1 VPEIKKGQQLMI
13 KNKKH
18 SSNLLKKVTYFLGI
32 ASASV
37 LIGFPLQ
44 AQQSGG
50 GVLNPRPSIFNEPP
64 YNRSG
69 GAATTPE
76 TSPAP
81 IPDAT
86 TPETSPAPIPDATTP
101 ETSPAPTPDATTPTT
116 PETSPAPIPDATT
129 PETSPAPTPGAT
141 TPVPSTST
149 PETTPSASTGSE
161 NLVALAAANGSF
173 KTLTAALKAADLTA
187 TLEGT
192 GPFTIFAP
200 NDQAFAA
207 LPQEALQELLKPEN
221 KALLVKIL
229 TYHVVPGK
237 VTSADLK
244 SGAVKSIEGG
254 SINVKVDP
262 ATGVSLNNDAKVVQP
277 DIQASNGVIHVIDK
291 VILPPDI

>member
-1 VPEIKKGQQLMI
+1 MI
-13 KNKKH
+13 ENKKH
-18 SSNLLKKVTYFLGI
+18 SNNLPKKLTYVLGVV
-32 ASASV
+32 SASV

-69 GAATTPE
+69 GAATPPE

-81 IPDAT
+81 M
-86 TPETSPAPIPDATTP
+86 
-101 ETSPAPTPDATTPTT
+101 PDATTPTT

-129 PETSPAPTPGAT
+129 P
-141 TPVPSTST
+141 VPSTSSPT
-149 PETTPSASTGSE
+149 ESSPGASTGSE

-192 GPFTIFAP
+192 GPFTVFAP

-237 VTSADLK
+237 VTSTDLK
-244 SGAVKSIEGG
+244 SGAVKSVEGG
-254 SINVKVDP
+254 SINVKIDS
-262 ATGVSLNNDAKVVQP
+262 ASGVMVNEAKVVQP

>member
-1 VPEIKKGQQLMI
+1 MI

-81 IPDAT
+81 MPDAT
-86 TPETSPAPIPDATTP
+86 NTAPV
-101 ETSPAPTPDATTPTT
+101 PTT
-116 PETSPAPIPDATT
+116 P
-129 PETSPAPTPGAT
+129 G
-141 TPVPSTST
+141 
-149 PETTPSASTGSE
+149 ASTGSE

-192 GPFTIFAP
+192 GPFTVFAP
-200 NDQAFAA
+200 TDQAFAA

-237 VTSADLK
+237 VTSTDLK
-244 SGAVKSIEGG
+244 SGAVKSVEGG

-277 DIQASNGVIHVIDK
+277 DIQASNGIIHAIDK

>member
-1 VPEIKKGQQLMI
+1 MI
-13 KNKKH
+13 KNKKR

-37 LIGFPLQ
+37 LIGFPVQ

-50 GVLNPRPSIFNEPP
+50 GALNPKPSIFNEPP

-69 GAATTPE
+69 GAATPPE

-86 TPETSPAPIPDATTP
+86 TPTTPP
-101 ETSPAPTPDATTPTT
+101 ETSPAPTPDATTP
-116 PETSPAPIPDATT
+116 
-129 PETSPAPTPGAT
+129 
-141 TPVPSTST
+141 VPSTST
-149 PETTPSASTGSE
+149 PETNPGASTGSE

-237 VTSADLK
+237 VTSTDLK
-244 SGAVKSIEGG
+244 SGAVKSVEGG
-254 SINVKVDP
+254 SINVKIDA
-262 ATGVSLNNDAKVVQP
+262 ATGVSLNDEAKVVQP

>member
-1 VPEIKKGQQLMI
+1 MI
-13 KNKKH
+13 KSQKH
-18 SSNLLKKVTYFLGI
+18 NSSNSLKKVAYILGI
-32 ASASV
+32 ASASI

-50 GVLNPRPSIFNEPP
+50 GALNPRPSIFNEPP

-69 GAATTPE
+69 GATTTPEATPSTPEATPE

-81 IPDAT
+81 VPDAT
-86 TPETSPAPIPDATTP
+86 TPA
-101 ETSPAPTPDATTPTT
+101 PAPT
-116 PETSPAPIPDATT
+116 EG
-129 PETSPAPTPGAT
+129 TPG
-141 TPVPSTST
+141 
-149 PETTPSASTGSE
+149 ASTGSE

-187 TLEGT
+187 TLEGA
-192 GPFTIFAP
+192 GPFTVFAP
-200 NDQAFAA
+200 TDQAFAA

-237 VTSADLK
+237 VTSTDLK
-244 SGAVKSIEGG
+244 SGAVKSVEGG
-254 SINVKVDP
+254 SINVKVDS
-262 ATGVSLNNDAKVVQP
+262 ATGVSVNEAKVVQP

>member
-1 VPEIKKGQQLMI
+1 MN
-13 KNKKH
+13 KNQKH
-18 SSNLLKKVTYFLGI
+18 NRSNLLKKVTYLLGI

-50 GVLNPRPSIFNEPP
+50 GALNPRPSIFNEPP

-69 GAATTPE
+69 GAAPTPETSPSPTPE

-81 IPDAT
+81 APDAT
-86 TPETSPAPIPDATTP
+86 TP
-101 ETSPAPTPDATTPTT
+101 APT
-116 PETSPAPIPDATT
+116 ESSP
-129 PETSPAPTPGAT
+129 G
-141 TPVPSTST
+141 
-149 PETTPSASTGSE
+149 ASTGTE

-192 GPFTIFAP
+192 GPFTVFAP
-200 NDQAFAA
+200 TDQAFAA

-237 VTSADLK
+237 VTSTDLK
-244 SGAVKSIEGG
+244 SGAVKSVEGG
-254 SINVKVDP
+254 SINIKVDS
-262 ATGVSLNNDAKVVQP
+262 ATGVSVNEAKVVQP

>member
-1 VPEIKKGQQLMI
+1 MTRKQ
-13 KNKKH
+13 KH
-18 SSNLLKKVTYFLGI
+18 NSSNLLKKATYLLGI

-50 GVLNPRPSIFNEPP
+50 GALNPRPSIFNEPP

-69 GAATTPE
+69 GATPPSE
-76 TSPAP
+76 ASPS
-81 IPDAT
+81 
-86 TPETSPAPIPDATTP
+86 TPATTP
-101 ETSPAPTPDATTPTT
+101 ETSPAPTTPDATTPAPTT
-116 PETSPAPIPDATT
+116 PAPSDPASTPTT
-129 PETSPAPTPGAT
+129 PG
-141 TPVPSTST
+141 
-149 PETTPSASTGSE
+149 ASTGSE

-173 KTLTAALKAADLTA
+173 KTLTAALKAADLTT

-192 GPFTIFAP
+192 GPFTVFAP

-244 SGAVKSIEGG
+244 SGAVKSVEGG
-254 SINVKVDP
+254 ALNVKVDS
-262 ATGVSLNNDAKVVQP
+262 ATGVSVNEAKVVQP

>member
-1 VPEIKKGQQLMI
+1 MI

-81 IPDAT
+81 T
-86 TPETSPAPIPDATTP
+86 PDATTP
-101 ETSPAPTPDATTPTT
+101 ETSPAPTPDATTP
-116 PETSPAPIPDATT
+116 
-129 PETSPAPTPGAT
+129 ETSPAPTPDAT
-141 TPVPSTST
+141 TPVPSTSSPT
-149 PETTPSASTGSE
+149 ETTPGASTGSE

-192 GPFTIFAP
+192 GPFTVFAP

-237 VTSADLK
+237 VTSTDLK
-244 SGAVKSIEGG
+244 SGAVKSVEGG
-254 SINVKVDP
+254 SINVKVDS

-291 VILPPDI
+291 VMLPPDI

>member
-1 VPEIKKGQQLMI
+1 MI

-50 GVLNPRPSIFNEPP
+50 GALNPRPSIFNEPP

-69 GAATTPE
+69 GAATPPE

-81 IPDAT
+81 MPD
-86 TPETSPAPIPDATTP
+86 
-101 ETSPAPTPDATTPTT
+101 
-116 PETSPAPIPDATT
+116 
-129 PETSPAPTPGAT
+129 AT
-141 TPVPSTST
+141 TPVPSTSS
-149 PETTPSASTGSE
+149 PETTPGASTGSE

-237 VTSADLK
+237 VTSTDLK
-244 SGAVKSIEGG
+244 SGAVKSVEGG
-254 SINVKVDP
+254 SINVKIDA
-262 ATGVSLNNDAKVVQP
+262 ATGVSLNDEAKVVQP

>member
-1 VPEIKKGQQLMI
+1 MI
-13 KNKKH
+13 KNQKHNSSLFKKA
-18 SSNLLKKVTYFLGI
+18 TYLLGI

-50 GVLNPRPSIFNEPP
+50 GAVNPRPSIFNEPP

-76 TSPAP
+76 TSPSTPEA
-81 IPDAT
+81 
-86 TPETSPAPIPDATTP
+86 TPETSPAPVPDATTP
-101 ETSPAPTPDATTPTT
+101 APAPT
-116 PETSPAPIPDATT
+116 EG
-129 PETSPAPTPGAT
+129 TPG
-141 TPVPSTST
+141 
-149 PETTPSASTGSE
+149 ASTGSE

-192 GPFTIFAP
+192 GPFTVFAP
-200 NDQAFAA
+200 TDQAFAA

-237 VTSADLK
+237 VTSTDLK
-244 SGAVKSIEGG
+244 SGAVKSVEVVRSTLKLIRQR
-254 SINVKVDP
+254 
-262 ATGVSLNNDAKVVQP
+262 VSR
-277 DIQASNGVIHVIDK
+277 
-291 VILPPDI
+291 

>member
-1 VPEIKKGQQLMI
+1 MI

-81 IPDAT
+81 MPDAT
-86 TPETSPAPIPDATTP
+86 PATTP
-101 ETSPAPTPDATTPTT
+101 ETSPAPTPDAT
-116 PETSPAPIPDATT
+116 
-129 PETSPAPTPGAT
+129 
-141 TPVPSTST
+141 PVPSTSSPT
-149 PETTPSASTGSE
+149 ETTPGASTGTE

-237 VTSADLK
+237 VTSTDLK
-244 SGAVKSIEGG
+244 SGAVKSVEGG

>member
-1 VPEIKKGQQLMI
+1 MI
-13 KNKKH
+13 KNQKH
-18 SSNLLKKVTYFLGI
+18 TSSNLLKKVTYILGI

-50 GVLNPRPSIFNEPP
+50 GVLNPKPSIFNEPP

-76 TSPAP
+76 TSP
-81 IPDAT
+81 
-86 TPETSPAPIPDATTP
+86 STP
-101 ETSPAPTPDATTPTT
+101 ETSPAPTTPDATTPAPST
-116 PETSPAPIPDATT
+116 PAPA
-129 PETSPAPTPGAT
+129 ESSPG
-141 TPVPSTST
+141 
-149 PETTPSASTGSE
+149 ASTGTE

-173 KTLTAALKAADLTA
+173 KTLTAALKAADLTT
-187 TLEGT
+187 TLEGA
-192 GPFTIFAP
+192 GPFTVFAP

-237 VTSADLK
+237 VTSTDLK
-244 SGAVKSIEGG
+244 SGAVKSVEGG
-254 SINVKVDP
+254 SINVKVDS
-262 ATGVSLNNDAKVVQP
+262 ATGVSVNEAKVVQP

>member
-1 VPEIKKGQQLMI
+1 MI

-18 SSNLLKKVTYFLGI
+18 GSNLLKKVTYFLGI

-50 GVLNPRPSIFNEPP
+50 GVLNPKPSIFNEPP

-69 GAATTPE
+69 GAATPPETSPAPMPDATTPAPTPE

-81 IPDAT
+81 MPDAT
-86 TPETSPAPIPDATTP
+86 TPATTP
-101 ETSPAPTPDATTPTT
+101 ETSPAPTPDATTP
-116 PETSPAPIPDATT
+116 
-129 PETSPAPTPGAT
+129 
-141 TPVPSTST
+141 VPSTSSPT
-149 PETTPSASTGSE
+149 ETTPGASTGSE

-237 VTSADLK
+237 VTSTDLK
-244 SGAVKSIEGG
+244 SGAVKSVEGG

-277 DIQASNGVIHVIDK
+277 DIQASNGVIHAIDK

>member
-1 VPEIKKGQQLMI
+1 MI
-13 KNKKH
+13 KNQKH
-18 SSNLLKKVTYFLGI
+18 SRSNLLKKVTYLLGI

-50 GVLNPRPSIFNEPP
+50 GALNPRPSIFNEPP

-69 GAATTPE
+69 GAATPPEASPATTPE
-76 TSPAP
+76 TSP
-81 IPDAT
+81 AT
-86 TPETSPAPIPDATTP
+86 TPETSPAPAPDATTP
-101 ETSPAPTPDATTPTT
+101 APT
-116 PETSPAPIPDATT
+116 EGAP
-129 PETSPAPTPGAT
+129 G
-141 TPVPSTST
+141 
-149 PETTPSASTGSE
+149 ASTGTE

-187 TLEGT
+187 TLEGA
-192 GPFTIFAP
+192 GPFTVFAP
-200 NDQAFAA
+200 TDQAFAA

-237 VTSADLK
+237 VASTDLK
-244 SGAVKSIEGG
+244 SGAVKSVEGG
-254 SINVKVDP
+254 SINVKVDS
-262 ATGVSLNNDAKVVQP
+262 ATGVSVNEAKVVQP

>member
-1 VPEIKKGQQLMI
+1 MI
-13 KNKKH
+13 KNKKR

-32 ASASV
+32 VSASV

-50 GVLNPRPSIFNEPP
+50 GVLKPKPSIFNEPP

-69 GAATTPE
+69 GAATPSE

-81 IPDAT
+81 MPDAT
-86 TPETSPAPIPDATTP
+86 TPETSPAPMPDATP
-101 ETSPAPTPDATTPTT
+101 ETSPAPMPD
-116 PETSPAPIPDATT
+116 
-129 PETSPAPTPGAT
+129 AT

-149 PETTPSASTGSE
+149 PETTPGASTGSE

-237 VTSADLK
+237 VTSTDLK
-244 SGAVKSIEGG
+244 SGAVKSVEGG

-262 ATGVSLNNDAKVVQP
+262 ATGVSLNDDAKVVQP
-277 DIQASNGVIHVIDK
+277 DIQASNGIIHVIDK